1 MLSIFTKVMIKKFEI
16 NGLYYIENIYEYI
29 SSIYEEKP
37 EDVIDKL
44 DKLKWEPI
52 TNSINSRMVQHYGYK
67 YNYKNN
73 SVDEKI
79 DELPDFLNI
88 YKRFLTDICHQLELI
103 DESYE
108 FNQCIINNYLPAQGI
123 SKHVDSKSYGKVIG
137 CFTLGSGA
145 SMVFKNGEEKKEI
158 YVKPNSLYIMS
169 DDARYVWTHEM
180 PSRKSDLVDNNKIKR
195 DRRVSLTFRNVKL

>member
-1 MLSIFTKVMIKKFEI
+1 MLSILPKVMIKKFEI

-29 SSIYEEKP
+29 SSVYEEKP
-37 EDVIDKL
+37 EDVINKL

-180 PSRKSDLVDNNKIKR
+180 PSRKSDLIDNNKIKR

>member
-1 MLSIFTKVMIKKFEI
+1 MIKKFEI

-29 SSIYEEKP
+29 SSVYEEKL

-123 SKHVDSKSYGKVIG
+123 SKHVDSNSYGKVIG

>member
-1 MLSIFTKVMIKKFEI
+1 MIKKFEI

-29 SSIYEEKP
+29 SSVYEEKP
-37 EDVIDKL
+37 EDVINKL

-180 PSRKSDLVDNNKIKR
+180 PSRKSDLIDNNKIKR